1 MQKFLLVTV
10 ISLLILSCNDGKS
23 SNEKIL
29 FESTGIINNVSVI
42 VDNDLWN
49 GSVGEAIREVLT
61 VPVYG
66 LPQDEPTFNIN
77 QIPPH
82 VFSGF
87 VTKNR
92 TFLII
97 KNGAETSISFDND
110 VYAKPQRV
118 ITISGSSKQEIINTI
133 NENAH
138 KIVDTFKNIEILYKQ
153 QQIKKALFNT
163 KSIQE
168 RLKLNI
174 DFASAYRIAKDEDGF
189 FWIRRSTNAADLNIM
204 LYELPYSAIKRNDSI
219 INQIIA
225 IRDSIGK
232 AHIMGPIEGS
242 TYMRTENAYTPFNT
256 EIILDNKPALE
267 TKGMWDVYNAVM
279 AGPFIHYAIEDK
291 INNRWLIAE
300 GFVYAPSVEKRDFM
314 FELEAIIKSIK
325 IQ

>member
-1 MQKFLLVTV
+1 MQKILLVTV
-10 ISLLILSCNDGKS
+10 ISLLVLSCKDEKS
-23 SNEKIL
+23 SNDKIL
-29 FESTGIINNVSVI
+29 FESTGKINNISVI
-42 VDNDLWN
+42 VDNESWS
-49 GSVGEAIREVLT
+49 GSVGEAIREILT
-61 VPVYG
+61 LPVYG

-77 QIPPH
+77 QIPPQ

-97 KNGAETSISFDND
+97 KHGNESSISFDSD

-118 ITISGSSKQEIINTI
+118 ITVTGPSKQDIINTI
-133 NENAH
+133 NENAT
-138 KIVDTFKNIEILYKQ
+138 KIVSTFKDIEILYKQ

-174 DFASAYRIAKDEDGF
+174 NFASVYRIAKDEDGF
-189 FWIRRSTNAADLNIM
+189 FWIRRETNAVDFNLM
-204 LYELPYSAIKRNDSI
+204 LYELPYNAIKRNDSI

-232 AHIMGPIEGS
+232 LHIMGPSEGS
-242 TYMRTENAYTPFNT
+242 YMTTENAYTPFNS
-256 EIILDNKPALE
+256 EIILDNKPTLE
-267 TKGMWDVYNAVM
+267 TKGMWDVHGAVM
-279 AGPFIHYAIEDK
+279 AGPFINYAIEDEK
-291 INNRWLIAE
+291 NNRWVIAE
-300 GFVYAPSVEKRDFM
+300 GFAYAPSVEKRDFI
-314 FELEAIIKSIK
+314 FELEAIIKSIR